1 MRRIVKA
8 RKIDEGKGSECCFLN
23 TVAGILI
30 WINERVATIHIF
42 HTPIIQISND
52 LILIE
57 DTSPFTTHQYLL
69 H

>member
-8 RKIDEGKGSECCFLN
+8 RRIDEGKGSEYLLN

-30 WINERVATIHIF
+30 QIDERVATIHIS
-42 HTPIIQISND
+42 HTPCIQISND

-57 DTSPFTTHQYLL
+57 DTSPFTTHQHLL
-69 H
+69 R